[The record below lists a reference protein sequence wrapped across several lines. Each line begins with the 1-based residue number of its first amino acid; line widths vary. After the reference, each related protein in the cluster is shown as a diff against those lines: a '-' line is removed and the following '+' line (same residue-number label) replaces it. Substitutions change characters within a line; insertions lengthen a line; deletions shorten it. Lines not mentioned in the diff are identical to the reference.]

1 MFPLPWSGIASIWHS
16 GSSQAPWG
24 TARSPPMRWP
34 SAPESPHL
42 SVHVSTS
49 ASSCS
54 LGTPSP
60 RMCTLCGLHTTTFSA
75 GLPIGFFAV
84 DAGRV
89 EIPSATFIAEGLL
102 PWLQPYTVLGWYLFH
117 WWWKHRG
124 NVTMLVNRYPSIVES
139 FIAGPMRKTYRIS
152 LNLSSGNM
160 KLAVLLL
167 LKTCSRIH
175 R

>member
-24 TARSPPMRWP
+24 TARSAPTQWP

-54 LGTPSP
+54 LDTPSP
-60 RMCTLCGLHTTTFSA
+60 RMCTLCSLHTTTFSA
-75 GLPIGFFAV
+75 GLPIGCFAV

-89 EIPSATFIAEGLL
+89 GIPSTAFIAEGLL
-102 PWLQPYTVLGWYLFH
+102 QPYMAGTYFIDD
-117 WWWKHRG
+117 G
-124 NVTMLVNRYPSIVES
+124 NIEVAWRCSSIGTRRLLS

-160 KLAVLLL
+160 KLTVLLL